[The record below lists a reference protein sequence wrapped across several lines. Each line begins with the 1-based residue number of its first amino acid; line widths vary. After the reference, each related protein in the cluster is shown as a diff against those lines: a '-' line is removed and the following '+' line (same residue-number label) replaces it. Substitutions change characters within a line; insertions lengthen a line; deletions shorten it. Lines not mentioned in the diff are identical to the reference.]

1 MDYNFRDIFR
11 LSFCFFF
18 ESIKLTTIANATLF
32 GTMAP
37 IFSLII
43 NKLFFNEK
51 LHYKVYLGLIICMFG
66 SICLHINS
74 ITLGVNYILGNIYA
88 IICSFLLAI
97 AYIIGKKV
105 RKKTSTYLYT
115 RTLFLSASITLLLI
129 TLVFEKPLIGFK
141 LNEYFIF
148 FLLGFI
154 PTIIGHGILSYS
166 LKYFSTTIVTSIP
179 VGEPVI
185 ASILAWFIFKEKIS
199 LTVIVCALLVL
210 TGLILIIQNR
220 NKHSNG

>member
-1 MDYNFRDIFR
+1 MQ
-11 LSFCFFF
+11 
-18 ESIKLTTIANATLF
+18 
-32 GTMAP
+32 
-37 IFSLII
+37 
-43 NKLFFNEK
+43 
-51 LHYKVYLGLIICMFG
+51 
-66 SICLHINS
+66 
-74 ITLGVNYILGNIYA
+74 
-88 IICSFLLAI
+88 
-97 AYIIGKKV
+97 KV

-129 TLVFEKPLIGFK
+129 TLVLEKPIIGFK

-199 LTVIVCALLVL
+199 ISANSGNFLNNNQILLKNNVFFESSNFTL
-210 TGLILIIQNR
+210 FSDEVTFDKKNQTAVSKSTSKFESKGTEIISEGFSIAEKGDIILFKGKTSLMLKQ
-220 NKHSNG
+220 